1 MQIGT
6 KKMQNGLPIDSMS
19 TIPGESQVAM
29 SRLLKLLGG
38 LRKWHLRRRQEGAG
52 WKILPWTPTLW

>member
-6 KKMQNGLPIDSMS
+6 KNLQNGLPIDSMS

-38 LRKWHLRRRQEGAG
+38 LRKWHLRLCRQEGEG
-52 WKILPWTPTLW
+52 WLKDPTLDP

>member
-52 WKILPWTPTLW
+52 